1 MCRITLTGN
10 FCAVPTECVKLAPEL
25 HTCFSKRFWWAIT
38 HSQRKTYSSFTWYL
52 RFPVFTHLFGIFCHQ
67 FSKCVHNRCP
77 SHETNVTSPHKSTT
91 SLSILRPDPLG
102 EQDNTDFEPDICAV
116 IDIDHAKLLP
126 LNWDIHETISSSF
139 GSMML
144 PLVRHHT

>member
-67 FSKCVHNRCP
+67 FSKCVVLWQLWMITTIVNFATIVIKSHVQVNFNLSSIKIYTKKLNFIFSHCHIILKSFHPIP
-77 SHETNVTSPHKSTT
+77 SLAYLIK
-91 SLSILRPDPLG
+91 I
-102 EQDNTDFEPDICAV
+102 F
-116 IDIDHAKLLP
+116 
-126 LNWDIHETISSSF
+126 
-139 GSMML
+139 
-144 PLVRHHT
+144 